1 LLSIQALSLL
11 YWYGETAMTV
21 ISVKFNISSPSGP
34 PYLDGRNPT
43 DVLQLMLDTQLAD
56 GKTVREVARQAL
68 SGDEKA
74 TIRLGYL
81 GLRCENKGIAMA
93 SPALFSR
100 ALPVVHENGGLHAFH
115 SLGSIAP

>member
-1 LLSIQALSLL
+1 
-11 YWYGETAMTV
+11 MTV
-21 ISVKFNISSPSGP
+21 ISVNFNISSPSGP
-34 PYLDGRNPT
+34 PYLDGRNPS
-43 DVLQLMLDTQLAD
+43 DVLLNMLDTQLAD
-56 GKTVREVARQAL
+56 AKTVREVARQAL

-115 SLGSIAP
+115 TLGSIVP